1 MNRQP
6 WLSSRRVVQTW
17 TAAESLAAS
26 LTRPRTDLSASDA
39 EFARLLETS
48 SFVRAWRW
56 LAATT
61 GRAWSESRLRLT
73 LDPVVQDVGRLDPT
87 ESIQMVGWMIA
98 VAASIALMLQILEP
112 TPVGPVSW
120 LLPTSC
126 IVGGMVLLAGAQAIA
141 AWLRNR
147 TS

>member
-1 MNRQP
+1 
-6 WLSSRRVVQTW
+6 L
-17 TAAESLAAS
+17 
-26 LTRPRTDLSASDA
+26 
-39 EFARLLETS
+39 
-48 SFVRAWRW
+48 
-56 LAATT
+56 
-61 GRAWSESRLRLT
+61 
-73 LDPVVQDVGRLDPT
+73 VQDVRHLDPT
-87 ESIQMVGWMIA
+87 ESIQMVGWMIV